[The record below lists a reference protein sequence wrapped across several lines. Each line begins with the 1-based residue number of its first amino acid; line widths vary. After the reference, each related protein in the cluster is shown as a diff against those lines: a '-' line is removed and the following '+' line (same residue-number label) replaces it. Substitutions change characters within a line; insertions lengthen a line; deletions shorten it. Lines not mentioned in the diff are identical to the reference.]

1 MSRELLKIRPL
12 GGLREGAR
20 GERGEA
26 AEMVNFTVTGQG
38 LLTLRPGVR
47 ALELPFG
54 FDTRGQ
60 VIRGLWAGFLGRGEF
75 LAVATSPAGEY
86 GANGDYI
93 QVFRRKEEG
102 FAAAAL
108 LPRPF
113 GAKTAWVQFSP
124 SAESSTP
131 CRTRGIC
138 GFLTGAF
145 PPWIPPA
152 SGLRRWRPMSP
163 WW

>member
-1 MSRELLKIRPL
+1 
-12 GGLREGAR
+12 
-20 GERGEA
+20 
-26 AEMVNFTVTGQG
+26 MVNFTVTGQG

-113 GAKTAWVQFSP
+113 WGQNRLGPVFH
-124 SAESSTP
+124 
-131 CRTRGIC
+131 
-138 GFLTGAF
+138 L
-145 PPWIPPA
+145 
-152 SGLRRWRPMSP
+152 LRRALRPVGPGVSADF
-163 WW
+163 